1 MLDLVVRLQELD
13 RLPAAGRRRGS
24 GGPLSLGRPHPSWDQ
39 GGPALYGPPTGDW
52 HAPPGL
58 NVALQLLGCPCPLC
72 KAASSCPALLLHAK
86 RDPPSQQLSE
96 SSTSS
101 DSKAVHSTSCQDTP
115 VMVTSFI
122 LNVAAVGVHVPS
134 RDRVPGATCSWQT
147 AGWGGGGAM
156 GGCQRACWVD
166 GVGGCSRL
174 HARHCSHPLPS
185 CARISRGAVSS
196 IIIISSSSAGDPRGA
211 RRAAISPTATAGGGS
226 LVAAAGVK
234 TLMAGEGAAPESSH
248 EVPGSGVL

>member
-1 MLDLVVRLQELD
+1 MVRLQELD

-147 AGWGGGGAM
+147 AGWGAAADCMHGTAHIPYHP
-156 GGCQRACWVD
+156 APESP
-166 GVGGCSRL
+166 GV
-174 HARHCSHPLPS
+174 PS
-185 CARISRGAVSS
+185 AA
-196 IIIISSSSAGDPRGA
+196 SSSSAA
-211 RRAAISPTATAGGGS
+211 VAQAIQGGQGGLPS
-226 LVAAAGVK
+226 RPLLLLVVG
-234 TLMAGEGAAPESSH
+234 PW
-248 EVPGSGVL
+248 